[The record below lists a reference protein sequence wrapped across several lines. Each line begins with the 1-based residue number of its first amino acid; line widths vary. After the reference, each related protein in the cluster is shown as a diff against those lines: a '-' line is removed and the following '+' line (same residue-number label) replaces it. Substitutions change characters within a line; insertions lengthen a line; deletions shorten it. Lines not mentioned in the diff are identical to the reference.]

1 MKCMQEEFDLSE
13 GIEECVK
20 EDFDRSTLVSSKQKE
35 EKWGSMDRGWWFVDW
50 VVVVGRWSVYSFR
63 LLGFSWW
70 VLVTMVGLGCGHN
83 GLAMGLVDL
92 AMIVTCLWVDLAV
105 VVRIWQCWVFFFFGL
120 CSCWWLWLGC
130 DVGVVSGRCG
140 GFGSGCGF
148 GDDWVVDLGV
158 DFREEKDRERERENK
173 K

>member
-1 MKCMQEEFDLSE
+1 M
-13 GIEECVK
+13 
-20 EDFDRSTLVSSKQKE
+20 
-35 EKWGSMDRGWWFVDW
+35 
-50 VVVVGRWSVYSFR
+50 
-63 LLGFSWW
+63 GF
-70 VLVTMVGLGCGHN
+70 GHN
-83 GLAMGLVDL
+83 GGVGLWSQWLGYGFGGSCYDCDL
-92 AMIVTCLWVDLAV
+92 FVSWSCGGSAYLAV
-105 VVRIWQCWVFFFFGL
+105 MGFCFFGL